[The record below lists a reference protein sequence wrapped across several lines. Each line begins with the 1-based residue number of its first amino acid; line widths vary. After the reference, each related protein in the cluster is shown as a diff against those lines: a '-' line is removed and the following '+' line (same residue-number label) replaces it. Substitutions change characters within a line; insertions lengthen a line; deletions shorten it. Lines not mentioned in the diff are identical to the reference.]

1 MPQGRGASRLPD
13 RDADAEN
20 HPPKSIIA
28 PSTFPFSGVPMKSLI
43 ATFAMTLLIAAAS
56 VPASAARIG
65 DGTTGPVGPTPYVPG
80 VWRAKV
86 KYVNPIKH
94 PNGTVS
100 TFSYIDIT
108 ADTQAYCDSQ
118 LSSLAN
124 SPGVMVV
131 TYCWFD
137 AY

>member
-1 MPQGRGASRLPD
+1 
-13 RDADAEN
+13 
-20 HPPKSIIA
+20 
-28 PSTFPFSGVPMKSLI
+28 MKSLI
-43 ATFAMTLLIAAAS
+43 ASFAMTLLIAAAS

-108 ADTQAYCDSQ
+108 ADTQAYCDGQ
-118 LSSLAN
+118 LASLAN
-124 SPGVMVV
+124 SPGVTVV
-131 TYCWFD
+131 TWCWFD

>member
-1 MPQGRGASRLPD
+1 
-13 RDADAEN
+13 
-20 HPPKSIIA
+20 
-28 PSTFPFSGVPMKSLI
+28 MKSLF
-43 ATFAMTLLIAAAS
+43 ATCAMSLLIAAACG
-56 VPASAARIG
+56 PASAARIG
-65 DGTTGPVGPTPYVPG
+65 AGTIDPVGPTPYVPG

-108 ADTQAYCDSQ
+108 AESQDYCEGQ
-118 LSSLAN
+118 LNSLTGT
-124 SPGVMVV
+124 PGVSVV

-137 AY
+137 EF

>member
-1 MPQGRGASRLPD
+1 
-13 RDADAEN
+13 
-20 HPPKSIIA
+20 
-28 PSTFPFSGVPMKSLI
+28 MKSLF
-43 ATFAMTLLIAAAS
+43 ATCAMSLLIAAACG
-56 VPASAARIG
+56 PASAARIG
-65 DGTTGPVGPTPYVPG
+65 AGTIDPVGPTPYTPG

-108 ADTQAYCDSQ
+108 AESQDYCEGQ
-118 LSSLAN
+118 LNSLTGT
-124 SPGVMVV
+124 PGVSVV

-137 AY
+137 AF